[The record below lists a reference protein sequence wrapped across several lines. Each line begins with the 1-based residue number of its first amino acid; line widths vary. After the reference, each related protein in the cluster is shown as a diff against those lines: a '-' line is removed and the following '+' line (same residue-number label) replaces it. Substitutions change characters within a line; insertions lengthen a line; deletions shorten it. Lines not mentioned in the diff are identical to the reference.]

1 MAFTDTIRSSLPF
14 ASLLV
19 CATLAIPSPQDSSR
33 SRKVPLGPSKDSAI
47 ASLERDIPR
56 LMEQA
61 TVPGLSAAVV
71 RNGQTYWL
79 HGFGIMNATS
89 SQPVTP
95 DTVFEAAS
103 LSKPVFTYAV
113 LKLVDQGKLSLDT
126 PLTAYLSKPYIEGDD
141 RLAKITARLV
151 LSHRTGFPNWRG
163 DGNPLTIRF
172 TPGERFSYSG
182 EGFVYL
188 ERAVEQITGKPLND
202 FMTEAVFRP
211 LGMASSSYVWR
222 SDFDARA
229 ATGHDADGQ
238 PVEKRKPTE
247 ANAAS
252 SLHTTARDYALFLS
266 AVLTGTGL
274 KPATLGEME
283 TPQVALDPA
292 CTNCTDRV
300 PRELSKNLFWGLGW
314 GIERTEKDVSLWHWG
329 DNGAFKCFVAAKPE
343 DKTAIVMFTNSENGL
358 SIAKPIVQDA
368 MGSEQLAFN
377 WIKYDS
383 YDSVAM
389 RFAMAVRVKGASQAI
404 ADFAALLKP
413 DAIPERS
420 INSLGYRLLSRKKTA
435 DAIRIFELN
444 VKLYPNSANTYDSL
458 GEAYIAAGDN
468 AQAVKN
474 YEKSLSLNPQN
485 ANATAMLK
493 KLHEM

>member
-1 MAFTDTIRSSLPF
+1 MTVANTIASSLLV

-19 CATLAIPSPQDSSR
+19 CATLVIPSLQVSSL
-33 SRKVPLGPSKDSAI
+33 SRKVPLNPFKDSAI
-47 ASLERDIPR
+47 ASLERDIPG

-61 TVPGLSAAVV
+61 TVPGLSAAMVG
-71 RNGQTYWL
+71 NGQTYWL
-79 HGFGIMNATS
+79 HGFGVTNATS
-89 SQPVTP
+89 SEPVTP

-103 LSKPVFTYAV
+103 LSKPVFAYAV

-141 RLAKITARLV
+141 RLAKITARFV

-188 ERAVEQITGKPLND
+188 QRAVEQITGKPLND
-202 FMTEAVFRP
+202 FMTDAVFRP
-211 LGMASSSYVWR
+211 LGMASSSYIWR
-222 SDFDARA
+222 PDFDARA

-238 PVEKRKPTE
+238 PAEKRKPKE
-247 ANAAS
+247 ANAAA
-252 SLHTTARDYALFLS
+252 SLHTTAHDYALFLS

-274 KPATLGEME
+274 KPTTLREME

-300 PRELSKNLFWGLGW
+300 PRELSRNLFWGLGW
-314 GIERTEKDVSLWHWG
+314 GIERTEKSVSLWHWG
-329 DNGAFKCFVAAKPE
+329 DNGAFKCFVAAQLKN
-343 DKTAIVMFTNSENGL
+343 KTAIVMFTNSENGL
-358 SIAKPIVQDA
+358 AIAKPIVHDA
-368 MGSEQLAFN
+368 IGGQQLAFT

-383 YDSVAM
+383 YDSVAT
-389 RFAMAVRVKGASQAI
+389 RFAKAVRVNGASQAI
-404 ADFAALLKP
+404 ADFAALLK
-413 DAIPERS
+413 AEAVRESS

-435 DAIRIFELN
+435 DAIRIFQLN
-444 VKLYPNSANTYDSL
+444 VELYPDSANTYDSL
-458 GEAYIAAGDN
+458 GEAYMAAGDKT
-468 AQAVKN
+468 QAVKN

-485 ANATAMLK
+485 TNATAMLK
-493 KLHEM
+493 KLREM

>member
-1 MAFTDTIRSSLPF
+1 MAFTDTIASSLPF
-14 ASLLV
+14 ASLLI

-33 SRKVPLGPSKDSAI
+33 SRRAPLGPSKDSAI

-71 RNGQTYWL
+71 RNAETYWP

-103 LSKPVFTYAV
+103 LSKPVFAYAV
-113 LKLVDQGKLSLDT
+113 LKLVDQGKLSLDS
-126 PLTAYLSKPYIEGDD
+126 PLTTYLSKPYIEGDD
-141 RLAKITARLV
+141 RLSKITARLV
-151 LSHRTGFPNWRG
+151 LSHRTGFPN
-163 DGNPLTIRF
+163 
-172 TPGERFSYSG
+172 
-182 EGFVYL
+182 
-188 ERAVEQITGKPLND
+188 
-202 FMTEAVFRP
+202 TEAIFRP

-222 SDFDARA
+222 SDFDERA
-229 ATGHDADGQ
+229 ATGHHADGQ

-292 CTNCTDRV
+292 CTNCTDRA
-300 PRELSKNLFWGLGW
+300 PRELSRNLFWGLGW

-329 DNGAFKCFVAAKPE
+329 DNGAFKCFVAAKPR
-343 DKTAIVMFTNSENGL
+343 DKTAIVLFTNSENGL
-358 SIAKPIVQDA
+358 AIAKPIVQDA

-404 ADFAALLKP
+404 ADFAGLLKA
-413 DAIPERS
+413 DAIHES
-420 INSLGYRLLSRKKTA
+420 SVNSLGYRLLSRKQTA